1 MNDELQRH
9 TIERL
14 LLTVPEAAAALALSP
29 ALVWRLVQ
37 RKEIESI
44 KIGSARRIPRAAL
57 IDYIHS
63 VRESESSHE

>member
-1 MNDELQRH
+1 MSDELQRH

-14 LLTVPEAAAALALSP
+14 LFTVPDAAAALALSR

-57 IDYIHS
+57 IDYIQS

>member
-1 MNDELQRH
+1 MSDNLEKH

-14 LLTVPEAAAALALSP
+14 LFTVPEAAASLALSRS
-29 ALVWRLVQ
+29 LVWRLVQ

-57 IDYIHS
+57 VEYIQS
-63 VRESESSHE
+63 VRESES